1 MRTYKAPVLAADLAH
16 AERLFERMEAEG
28 AETLRR
34 AGETSAP
41 TFARSVDIR
50 YVGQGY
56 EINVPLP
63 PGRLDEIGG
72 EALLAQFREA
82 YERLFGRAF
91 PDNQFEIVNLRVV
104 ASGREPASPLK
115 KRDASGEDAFKG
127 ERRAYAPE
135 ARAYVD
141 YKVYDR
147 YRLAAGSTVEGPAIF
162 EEREA
167 TTVIGPGGTARVDEY
182 GLLRIGVA

>member
-1 MRTYKAPVLAADLAH
+1 
-16 AERLFERMEAEG
+16 MEVEG

-41 TFARSVDIR
+41 AFARSVDVR

-63 PGRLDEIGG
+63 PGRLDELGG
-72 EALLAQFREA
+72 EALLGRFRDA
-82 YERLFGRAF
+82 YEGLFGRAF
-91 PDNQFEIVNLRVV
+91 PDNQFEIVNLRLV

-115 KRDASGEDAFKG
+115 RRKMSGGDALKDA
-127 ERRAYAPE
+127 RRAYSPE
-135 ARAYVD
+135 ARGYVD
-141 YKVYDR
+141 HEVYDR
-147 YRLAAGSTVEGPAIF
+147 YRLSAGAAVDGPAII

-167 TTVIGPGGTARVDEY
+167 TTVVGAGGAVRVDEF
-182 GLLRIGVA
+182 GLLRISVG